1 MLINS
6 GVLTMALYFDDDHLN
21 SSDRRKNA
29 DNTKYNGGVEKGIA
43 KKWEKTQ
50 ATKHDYNAAGGA
62 SMSRKQG
69 TGELGR
75 AATVPGE
82 VTDTSVMSPEEKFRY
97 LQALGMLPGK
107 EPEVKAAPAQT
118 PKMNQNRP
126 FRRGR

>member
-21 SSDRRKNA
+21 SSDRKKNA
-29 DNTKYNGGVEKGIA
+29 DNTKYNGGVDGVA
-43 KKWEKTQ
+43 KKWEKAH
-50 ATKHDYNAAGGA
+50 ATKNAYNGAGGN

-75 AATVPGE
+75 QATVAGD

-97 LQALGMLPGK
+97 LQALGMLPGQ
-107 EPEVKAAPAQT
+107 EPEVKQAPVQT